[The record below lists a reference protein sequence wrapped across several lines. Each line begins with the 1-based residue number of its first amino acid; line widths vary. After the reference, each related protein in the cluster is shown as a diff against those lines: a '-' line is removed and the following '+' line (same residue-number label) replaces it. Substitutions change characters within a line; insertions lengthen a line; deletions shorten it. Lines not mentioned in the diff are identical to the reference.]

1 MGKENLSNGMEN
13 MEKEAKEDW
22 EVVKEEA
29 REDWN
34 KFDLNWNKV
43 PPSDSEIVP
52 AEREEA
58 GGTEREEDNMYS
70 TQDYIDEFE
79 RILIKVD
86 SDEDFIVTEE
96 DATVTKCSN
105 LCFMSQSSERQD

>member
-1 MGKENLSNGMEN
+1 
-13 MEKEAKEDW
+13 MEKEVKEDWDVVKDVAKEDWEVVKDAAKEDW

-34 KFDLNWNKV
+34 KFGLDWNNI

-58 GGTEREEDNMYS
+58 GGAESEGK
-70 TQDYIDEFE
+70 
-79 RILIKVD
+79 KVKV
-86 SDEDFIVTEE
+86 FI
-96 DATVTKCSN
+96 
-105 LCFMSQSSERQD
+105 F

>member
-1 MGKENLSNGMEN
+1 MEN
-13 MEKEAKEDW
+13 MEKEVKEDWDVVKDVAKEDW

-58 GGTEREEDNMYS
+58 GGTEREGKKS
-70 TQDYIDEFE
+70 KSF
-79 RILIKVD
+79 
-86 SDEDFIVTEE
+86 DF
-96 DATVTKCSN
+96 
-105 LCFMSQSSERQD
+105 F